1 MNLPFPFPAES
12 MATTGT
18 ALRIVGGSSLV
29 GETFVDAD
37 VTIAEGLIAS
47 LSAGGTGP
55 MLDASGLLVLPGI
68 VDIHG
73 DGFERLITPR
83 SSVSFEPMIG
93 LLEADRQFLANGIT
107 TAFHAVTW
115 SWEGGQRGHGPALAI
130 LDALEQLGTMLTVD
144 TRYHLRH
151 ETFNLTAE
159 ATILQWLAEGR
170 IHALAFNDHMAGT
183 IKQRHRPDKMRTM
196 LDRSGLKEPE
206 FLALVEGVHARA
218 DEVPASIERLASAAR
233 AAAVP
238 MLSHDDM
245 SPEMRGWFRGLGCTI
260 AEFPI
265 NEETAAAAA
274 EAGDAIVFGAPNV
287 VRGGSHTGCP
297 AASIMAARGLCN
309 VLASDYYYPAL
320 PLAPF
325 RLAQEGALDLAAA
338 WPLVSSGPAAALGL
352 TDRGLIRECLRAD
365 LVLVEVRSPFPPR
378 IVATIVRGQIALLT
392 EPDRFRHMSVPRTPV
407 TLV

>member
-1 MNLPFPFPAES
+1 MRRTEAS
-12 MATTGT
+12 TTGAPARHEP
-18 ALRIVGGSSLV
+18 ALPSSCAINGDDGHRFADCRRFDAV

-37 VTIAEGLIAS
+37 VTIAGGLIAS
-47 LSAGGTGP
+47 LSGGGTGP

-93 LLEADRQFLANGIT
+93 LLEAERQFLANGIT

-183 IKQRHRPDKMRTM
+183 IKQRHRPTRCGRCSIVPVS
-196 LDRSGLKEPE
+196 RSRNFWLLSRAFTPAPTR
-206 FLALVEGVHARA
+206 FLPRSNAWHPLHWRQRCRCCRMMTCRRRSAAGFA
-218 DEVPASIERLASAAR
+218 DSAAR
-233 AAAVP
+233 SPNSPLMKRQRLQQPSQAMRSSSALRTWCAVARIPAVRRKRHGRARALQRARLRLLLSGLAASAVP
-238 MLSHDDM
+238 PRPGRRSR
-245 SPEMRGWFRGLGCTI
+245 SGSGL
-260 AEFPI
+260 
-265 NEETAAAAA
+265 
-274 EAGDAIVFGAPNV
+274 
-287 VRGGSHTGCP
+287 
-297 AASIMAARGLCN
+297 AARL
-309 VLASDYYYPAL
+309 L
-320 PLAPF
+320 
-325 RLAQEGALDLAAA
+325 GAGGCSR
-338 WPLVSSGPAAALGL
+338 P
-352 TDRGLIRECLRAD
+352 
-365 LVLVEVRSPFPPR
+365 
-378 IVATIVRGQIALLT
+378 
-392 EPDRFRHMSVPRTPV
+392 H
-407 TLV
+407 